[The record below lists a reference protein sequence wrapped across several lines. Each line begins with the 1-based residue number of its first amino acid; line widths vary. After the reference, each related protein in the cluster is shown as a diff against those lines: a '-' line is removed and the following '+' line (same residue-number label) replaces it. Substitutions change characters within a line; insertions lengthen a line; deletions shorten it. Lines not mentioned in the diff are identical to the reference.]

1 MKIIK
6 YSDGRLELMSN
17 NMLVQPWVDK
27 KEIVKIVD
35 IGYYEVFIKT
45 NIKQILKL
53 VENNELVINNNFY
66 PNKDNGASYGL
77 PNDASQKQDAIS
89 EERE

>member
-1 MKIIK
+1 MNIIE
-6 YSDGRLELMSN
+6 YSDGRLELMAN
-17 NMLVQPWVDK
+17 NMLVQSWVDK

-53 VENNELVINNNFY
+53 VEKKQLVINNNFY
-66 PNKDNGASYGL
+66 PNKDSGASYGL
-77 PNDASQKQDAIS
+77 PNEGVYIKG
-89 EERE
+89 ETK